1 MYFYGKE
8 PRMRKERLGIFQTHD
23 KEPVI
28 DRIAQLARIYPSRSV
43 AARAWGI
50 NINTLNSYY
59 KREANPPMPRENLL
73 SRIAKCEGVTLE
85 WLQFGD
91 GKTPKTPNKTED
103 RDGLVDML
111 SFLTKEE
118 REQLTTMLAR
128 KGVETVL
135 YLLDENNIELLRLD
149 HVVKEKILGKQPQ
162 TQEEAVLNARKAR
175 ECGLDGN
182 NEAGEEILTS
192 YSKRAV

>member
-1 MYFYGKE
+1 
-8 PRMRKERLGIFQTHD
+8 MRKERLGIFQTHD

-28 DRIAQLARIYPSRSV
+28 DRIAQLARRYPSRSA

-73 SRIAKCEGVTLE
+73 SRIAECEEITLE
-85 WLQFGD
+85 WLQSGD
-91 GKTPKTPNKTED
+91 DKTPNKIED

-111 SFLTKEE
+111 LFLTKEE

-149 HVVKEKILGKQPQ
+149 HVVKEKILGQQPQ
-162 TQEEAVLNARKAR
+162 TQEEAALNARKAR
-175 ECGLDGN
+175 ECGH
-182 NEAGEEILTS
+182 
-192 YSKRAV
+192 